1 MQENSPPAEEH
12 TMSPCQ
18 RNFIQLDTFWCFL
31 TKKSSPLLYQP
42 EQQGVRIEL
51 LVCVC
56 VCVCVCDAKNQML
69 PGEIAIGCG
78 AKGHGLHRGLAVNVF
93 PLEIAQTSRLACLQS
108 LLEG

>member
-31 TKKSSPLLYQP
+31 TKTSSPLLYQP

-51 LVCVC
+51 LL
-56 VCVCVCDAKNQML
+56 CVCVCDVKNQML
-69 PGEIAIGCG
+69 PREIAIGCG
-78 AKGHGLHRGLAVNVF
+78 AKGHGLQRGLVVNVF
-93 PLEIAQTSRLACLQS
+93 PLEIAQTSRFACLQS

>member
-56 VCVCVCDAKNQML
+56 VCVRERENWIDLVTVCM
-69 PGEIAIGCG
+69 G
-78 AKGHGLHRGLAVNVF
+78 
-93 PLEIAQTSRLACLQS
+93 
-108 LLEG
+108 

>member
-1 MQENSPPAEEH
+1 MQENSLPAEEQ

-56 VCVCVCDAKNQML
+56 VCVCDVKNQML